1 MESAARASVF
11 ALIRFFVADHSSPTS
26 SFAHRLKRRK
36 KEKLKELLCLNRLL
50 WPNHRLGYFRKYR
63 HRPVLETEGTESYKE
78 KLLYGIFIELFCHR
92 ADSKCLRKR
101 SSLQYWLSIKQNF
114 WAVNAKFR
122 CENQLSIGCVSFSF
136 VGLAFLFLL
145 LSASS
150 RRLGITFRAC
160 TVCLL
165 YL

>member
-1 MESAARASVF
+1 MN
-11 ALIRFFVADHSSPTS
+11 
-26 SFAHRLKRRK
+26 SFAT
-36 KEKLKELLCLNRLL
+36 ELILSAF
-50 WPNHRLGYFRKYR
+50 GK
-63 HRPVLETEGTESYKE
+63 GQ
-78 KLLYGIFIELFCHR
+78 
-92 ADSKCLRKR
+92 A
-101 SSLQYWLSIKQNF
+101 SSIWLPIKQNF
-114 WAVNAKFR
+114 CAVNAKFR

-150 RRLGITFRAC
+150 CRLGITFRAC